1 MNKQSWLLNLSLLKT
16 HPAFRA
22 VFLARF
28 ISIVSLG
35 LLGVAVPVQ
44 IQMMTHSTWQVGL
57 SVTLT
62 GGAMFVG
69 LMVGGVLADRYER
82 KKVILLARGT
92 CGIGFIGLCLN
103 ALLPEP

>member
-44 IQMMTHSTWQVGL
+44 IQMMTHSTWQAGD
-57 SVTLT
+57 
-62 GGAMFVG
+62 
-69 LMVGGVLADRYER
+69 ADRR
-82 KKVILLARGT
+82 RDVCWPDGRRCAGGSL
-92 CGIGFIGLCLN
+92 
-103 ALLPEP
+103 

>member
-35 LLGVAVPVQ
+35 LLGVAVPGADPDDD
-44 IQMMTHSTWQVGL
+44 TFYL
-57 SVTLT
+57 A
-62 GGAMFVG
+62 GGAFG
-69 LMVGGVLADRYER
+69 DADRR
-82 KKVILLARGT
+82 RDVCWPDGRRCAGGSL
-92 CGIGFIGLCLN
+92 
-103 ALLPEP
+103 

>member
-44 IQMMTHSTWQVGL
+44 IQMMTHSTWQRVAGRR
-57 SVTLT
+57 THCHQQCQR
-62 GGAMFVG
+62 A
-69 LMVGGVLADRYER
+69 
-82 KKVILLARGT
+82 
-92 CGIGFIGLCLN
+92 
-103 ALLPEP
+103 

>member
-1 MNKQSWLLNLSLLKT
+1 MCAPENGMKKKHQGPVMNRQSWLLNLSLLKT

-22 VFLARF
+22 VFIARF
-28 ISIVSLG
+28 ISILSLG

-62 GGAMFVG
+62 GGAMLSV
-69 LMVGGVLADRYER
+69 
-82 KKVILLARGT
+82 
-92 CGIGFIGLCLN
+92 
-103 ALLPEP
+103 

>member
-1 MNKQSWLLNLSLLKT
+1 MNKQSSLLNLSLLKT

-44 IQMMTHSTWQVGL
+44 IQMMTFHGRW
-57 SVTLT
+57 
-62 GGAMFVG
+62 
-69 LMVGGVLADRYER
+69 
-82 KKVILLARGT
+82 
-92 CGIGFIGLCLN
+92 GFR
-103 ALLPEP
+103 

>member
-35 LLGVAVPVQ
+35 LLSVAVPVQ
-44 IQMMTHSTWQVGL
+44 IQMMTHSTA
-57 SVTLT
+57 
-62 GGAMFVG
+62 GGAFG
-69 LMVGGVLADRYER
+69 DADRRCYVCR
-82 KKVILLARGT
+82 SDDRWCAGGSL
-92 CGIGFIGLCLN
+92 
-103 ALLPEP
+103 

>member
-1 MNKQSWLLNLSLLKT
+1 MNRQSWLLNLSLLKT

-62 GGAMFVG
+62 GGAHVYW
-69 LMVGGVLADRYER
+69 LNGGRRTGRSLR
-82 KKVILLARGT
+82 T
-92 CGIGFIGLCLN
+92 
-103 ALLPEP
+103 

>member
-44 IQMMTHSTWQVGL
+44 IQMMTHSTA
-57 SVTLT
+57 
-62 GGAMFVG
+62 GGAFG
-69 LMVGGVLADRYER
+69 DADRR
-82 KKVILLARGT
+82 RDVCWPDGWRCAGGSL
-92 CGIGFIGLCLN
+92 
-103 ALLPEP
+103 

>member
-35 LLGVAVPVQ
+35 LLGVAVPC
-44 IQMMTHSTWQVGL
+44 
-57 SVTLT
+57 
-62 GGAMFVG
+62 
-69 LMVGGVLADRYER
+69 
-82 KKVILLARGT
+82 LLYTSPSPRD
-92 CGIGFIGLCLN
+92 
-103 ALLPEP
+103 

>member
-44 IQMMTHSTWQVGL
+44 IQMMTHVCRFDGRRCA
-57 SVTLT
+57 
-62 GGAMFVG
+62 GGS
-69 LMVGGVLADRYER
+69 L
-82 KKVILLARGT
+82 
-92 CGIGFIGLCLN
+92 
-103 ALLPEP
+103 